1 MGSPPAALGW
11 GECLGTGDLSAIG
24 SLDHPAPP
32 QQSGILASL
41 TAVYFR
47 PLAISPTLPMT
58 PHDNKNPLQELAQE
72 CNISRLKMNFKHKQY
87 TAQLMVLELNTKGD
101 NKFPLQPGAKV
112 MDRLTRGDVLQ
123 REYQQLNLKEVKSDK
138 E

>member
-1 MGSPPAALGW
+1 
-11 GECLGTGDLSAIG
+11 
-24 SLDHPAPP
+24 
-32 QQSGILASL
+32 
-41 TAVYFR
+41 
-47 PLAISPTLPMT
+47 MT
-58 PHDNKNPLQELAQE
+58 PHDKKNPLQELAQE

-87 TAQLMVLELNTKGD
+87 TGQLMVLELNTEWD

-138 E
+138 EW